1 MTNSEKDEAIMRFNY
16 LCAKREALKV
26 RNEILRKE
34 IDINKRVMIAC
45 KKDIELN
52 KRVMIACKKE
62 MSAIKRSFKNE

>member
-1 MTNSEKDEAIMRFNY
+1 MTISEKDEAIMRFNY

-45 KKDIELN
+45 KK
-52 KRVMIACKKE
+52 E
-62 MSAIKRSFKNE
+62 MSAIKRRFENE

>member
-26 RNEILRKE
+26 RNEILRK
-34 IDINKRVMIAC
+34 
-45 KKDIELN
+45 DIELN
-52 KRVMIACKKE
+52 KRIMIACKKE

>member
-1 MTNSEKDEAIMRFNY
+1 MTNSEKDDEASRFNY
-16 LCAKREALKV
+16 LNSKREALKI

-34 IDINKRVMIAC
+34 IDI
-45 KKDIELN
+45 N

>member
-1 MTNSEKDEAIMRFNY
+1 MTNSEKDDEAAMRFNY
-16 LCAKREALKV
+16 LRAKREALKV

-45 KKDIELN
+45 KK
-52 KRVMIACKKE
+52 E